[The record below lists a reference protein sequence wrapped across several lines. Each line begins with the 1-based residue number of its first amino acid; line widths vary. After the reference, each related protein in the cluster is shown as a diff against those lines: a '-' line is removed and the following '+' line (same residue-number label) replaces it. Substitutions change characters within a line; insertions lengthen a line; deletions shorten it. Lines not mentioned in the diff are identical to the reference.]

1 MVNTKPPS
9 DNVPLVIAL
18 SPSLLAAID
27 KAWHK
32 RELPSRAA
40 TVRKLLEEALAQ

>member
-1 MVNTKPPS
+1 MSKDKPIR
-9 DNVPLVIAL
+9 VII
-18 SPSLLAAID
+18 PFPPKLLAAID

-40 TVRKLLEEALAQ
+40 TVRKLLEEALQQ